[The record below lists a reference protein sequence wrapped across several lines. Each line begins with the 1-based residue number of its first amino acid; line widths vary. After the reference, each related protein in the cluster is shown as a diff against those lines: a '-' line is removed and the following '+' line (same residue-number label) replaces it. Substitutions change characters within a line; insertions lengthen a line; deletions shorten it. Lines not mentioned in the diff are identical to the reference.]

1 MNSDVEW
8 KLDDNG
14 GWTLKLGDVKVEF
27 LTKTQK
33 EKLKLVVDRLIHK
46 N

>member
-1 MNSDVEW
+1 MSSDVEW

-14 GWTLKLGDVKVEF
+14 SWTLELGDIEVEF

-33 EKLKLVVDRLIHK
+33 EKLKLVVERLNHK